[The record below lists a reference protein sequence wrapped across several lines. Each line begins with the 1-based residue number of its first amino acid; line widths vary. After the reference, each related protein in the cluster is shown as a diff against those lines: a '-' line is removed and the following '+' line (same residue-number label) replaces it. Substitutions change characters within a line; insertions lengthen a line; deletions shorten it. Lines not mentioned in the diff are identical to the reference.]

1 MTKVGGE
8 QTFGNEKIYDLEGQD
23 VGWLLHV
30 NVELTLN
37 NDCIK
42 RKITKSWELNF
53 SVNERNQEV
62 VRCCG

>member
-42 RKITKSWELNF
+42 RKTTKSWELNF

>member
-1 MTKVGGE
+1 MTKVDGE

-30 NVELTLN
+30 NVELAVN

-42 RKITKSWELNF
+42 RNITKSWELNF
-53 SVNERNQEV
+53 SVNARDQEV
-62 VRCCG
+62 VRSCG